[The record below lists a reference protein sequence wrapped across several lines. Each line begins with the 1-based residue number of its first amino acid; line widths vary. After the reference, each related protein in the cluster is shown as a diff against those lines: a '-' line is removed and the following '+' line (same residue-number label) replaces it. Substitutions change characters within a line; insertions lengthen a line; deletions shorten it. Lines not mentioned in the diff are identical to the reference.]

1 MRYGEA
7 HLRILSRK
15 EDKLNAITV
24 IPVALNMNTKPLN
37 VVYIGSPSFPNGF
50 AMTKRRRYMVD
61 YMNAQGIQ
69 SHVLV
74 CNHKKNSMFD
84 NPHEGTYGLCTYFDV
99 TPWAIKKNFY
109 QFYKQGKTKLK
120 KWFVEGKQNILLFST
135 RLALLHIPF
144 YLYAKRLGYKV
155 VFDQVETSF
164 IAIGGKMSLKRRAN
178 EWLADKITSF
188 VMNNSASFVISSALQ
203 RQSIQEY
210 PDIKLCLLPNATPSL
225 RNEEKLK
232 LHTPLRVVYSGTFAS
247 KDGVEYL
254 IDGCIKAKHKGCN
267 LELFLMGKG
276 QPWDMKVLDK
286 LEDCDW
292 ARYLGFVSDE
302 ELLQQI
308 QNGDVLCMTRNN
320 SLFANYGFPFKLSE
334 YLATGNILLATRI
347 GDVEMYV
354 KDKKSAYIIDP
365 ENSDQIADALIYIV
379 QHPEEAIIVAQNGYK
394 VMEQHFSINHVGEKF
409 VNFLNS
415 L

>member
-1 MRYGEA
+1 
-7 HLRILSRK
+7 
-15 EDKLNAITV
+15 
-24 IPVALNMNTKPLN
+24 MNTKPLN

-74 CNHKKNSMFD
+74 CNHKKNGQFD
-84 NPHEGTYGLCTYFDV
+84 NPTEGSYGLCTYYDV
-99 TPWAIKKNFY
+99 THWAIKKNFY
-109 QFYKQGKTKLK
+109 RFYKLGKGKLRE
-120 KWFVEGKQNILLFST
+120 WYAEGKQNILLFST

-164 IAIGGKMSLKRRAN
+164 IAIGGKMSLKRRLN
-178 EWLADKITSF
+178 EWFADRITSF

-203 RQSIQEY
+203 RQYAREY
-210 PDIKLCLLPNATPSL
+210 PNIKMCILPNATPSF
-225 RNEEKLK
+225 RKEEKQR

-254 IDGCIKAKHKGCN
+254 IDGCIKAKSKGCD
-267 LELFLMGKG
+267 LELILIGKG

-286 LEDCDW
+286 LDGHDW

-354 KDKKSAYIIDP
+354 RDKESAFIIDP
-365 ENSDQIADALIYIV
+365 ENSNQIADTLIYIV
-379 QHPEEAIIVAQNGYK
+379 QHSEEAITVAKNGYR
-394 VMEQHFSINHVGEKF
+394 VMEQHFSINHVGKIF
-409 VNFLNS
+409 VNFLNT